1 MPTNEERKETAK
13 SLYELTKYGAAV
25 PVWHAHLI
33 LGLIDD
39 DNYVHGTVLTNDS
52 VVRLADLI
60 EPEPERKAKSKPF
73 PVEKDTGYFDT
84 TLCECGYLNDV
95 SATYCGQCGC
105 VIEVVHYAN

>member
-1 MPTNEERKETAK
+1 MPTNEERSEVARKLRETSDEIRYWCDINPYWYVMK
-13 SLYELTKYGAAV
+13 CIYGDV
-25 PVWHAHLI
+25 EIH
-33 LGLIDD
+33 D
-39 DNYVHGTVLTNDS
+39 DNELFY
-52 VVRLADLI
+52 RLADLI